1 MKREGRQRGM
11 VRTYRI
17 LPAPLNP
24 RPESRFVQQFDTPP
38 TAGVFTKVPMKP
50 TNHSKFTGRCGRAR
64 CLECHMHPA
73 CKSKE
78 KAKGSHKVL
87 SFKGF
92 GPFV

>member
-24 RPESRFVQQFDTPP
+24 RSESR
-38 TAGVFTKVPMKP
+38 
-50 TNHSKFTGRCGRAR
+50 
-64 CLECHMHPA
+64 
-73 CKSKE
+73 
-78 KAKGSHKVL
+78 VL